1 MSQSGSQANTP
12 LRAAVIGV
20 GYLGRF
26 HAQKY
31 QLIDGVELVG
41 VADADPKRA
50 EQIGQELGVAG
61 YADYR
66 DLLDKVDLVSIA
78 TITECHFKVA
88 EACLNAGIH
97 VLIEKPITV
106 TLEEADELI
115 DIADRNNL
123 FIQVGHLKRFHP
135 AVAALRN
142 SGILRSPRYIEAE
155 RLAPFKPRALDVD
168 VVLDLMIHDVDLILN
183 FVGSEVAKV
192 EAMGTPVLTN
202 QVDIA
207 NARLTFANG
216 CIADVRASRVSLQA
230 TRKMRLFQP
239 DAYVALDFITKG
251 IRVVMKGEGDMQLEG
266 VTVPALEEKR
276 LTIEDYDTLETEIR
290 SFCESVRDGRQPL
303 VTGRDGRK
311 ALAVV
316 AQVRDS
322 LMRYIDEQGL
332 TPPKK

>member
-1 MSQSGSQANTP
+1 M
-12 LRAAVIGV
+12 IGV